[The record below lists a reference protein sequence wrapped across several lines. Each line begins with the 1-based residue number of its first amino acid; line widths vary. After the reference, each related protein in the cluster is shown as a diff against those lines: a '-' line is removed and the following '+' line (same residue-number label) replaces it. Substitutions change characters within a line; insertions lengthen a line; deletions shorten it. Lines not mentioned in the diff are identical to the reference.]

1 MFFAEMTA
9 KPVDATQQSK
19 SSRSTYPYAFRLGR
33 TVEKRISPFFTARFA
48 LLGAL
53 LPLILLEKS
62 ILPVPFS
69 TDEISI

>member
-1 MFFAEMTA
+1 MVFAEMTA
-9 KPVDATQQSK
+9 KPVDAIQQSQ

-48 LLGAL
+48 LLGAS